1 MSEEKRPWPLA
12 IPHTL
17 LSIFVD
23 EMAFYTYPYLLL
35 VVGIESAKVT
45 LIFPIVHLVA
55 SVVAWYTGYL
65 PMFSAT
71 PIYNILYSILLIMDE
86 RERRSTPNPPSVATG
101 ERISQPRSQIPRD
114 YRYERLAKRGSIG
127 ILTLAPSG
135 IFEAPLECRLFE
147 APLDNAPSYTALSY
161 AWDASE
167 GTTSI
172 VCNGSF
178 LKVTRNCARALHR
191 IR

>member
-1 MSEEKRPWPLA
+1 MQGCLVALFLGICLYGHIRIAFEIQRNIFKMSEEKRPWPLA

-114 YRYERLAKRGSIG
+114 YRYERLAQQRSIRTPRPG
-127 ILTLAPSG
+127 Q
-135 IFEAPLECRLFE
+135 
-147 APLDNAPSYTALSY
+147 
-161 AWDASE
+161 
-167 GTTSI
+167 
-172 VCNGSF
+172 
-178 LKVTRNCARALHR
+178 K
-191 IR
+191 